1 MANTLQLGERARNL
15 GWRLN
20 LPRQKNS
27 ERSENQKTGRASMEV
42 AKAPSDRGMPK
53 LARCLAGQSRS
64 TKNSSRSK
72 QQRNDCN
79 ELYLFLTRI
88 LKDIKHN
95 FTLYYSNSKTFIL
108 SVNYRTWLSCI
119 CRSQAPAKRIWSC
132 GRTSKCPAKNK
143 LFWRSCSPAG
153 QRSSARRRR
162 YYFKKMKSRSN
173 ILRKVD

>member
-1 MANTLQLGERARNL
+1 MTNTLQLDWARNL

-53 LARCLAGQSRS
+53 LARCSAGQSRS

-95 FTLYYSNSKTFIL
+95 FTLYYSNSKTSIL
-108 SVNYRTWLSCI
+108 SAQINAT
-119 CRSQAPAKRIWSC
+119 QPK
-132 GRTSKCPAKNK
+132 G
-143 LFWRSCSPAG
+143 SCSPSAG
-153 QRSSARRRR
+153 RSNARPRR
-162 YYFKKMKSRSN
+162 YYLKDEESMKYFEESPE
-173 ILRKVD
+173 

>member
-1 MANTLQLGERARNL
+1 MEHLPFPFHLPLSVFDCVFHTLVCTLFLIADRAASKIKKNNKRWVLLCRQCMTNTLQLGERARNL

-53 LARCLAGQSRS
+53 LARFQRVSPGS

-79 ELYLFLTRI
+79 ELYLFLTEI
-88 LKDIKHN
+88 LKNIKIQFH
-95 FTLYYSNSKTFIL
+95 FVLF
-108 SVNYRTWLSCI
+108 
-119 CRSQAPAKRIWSC
+119 
-132 GRTSKCPAKNK
+132 K
-143 LFWRSCSPAG
+143 L
-153 QRSSARRRR
+153 
-162 YYFKKMKSRSN
+162 
-173 ILRKVD
+173 